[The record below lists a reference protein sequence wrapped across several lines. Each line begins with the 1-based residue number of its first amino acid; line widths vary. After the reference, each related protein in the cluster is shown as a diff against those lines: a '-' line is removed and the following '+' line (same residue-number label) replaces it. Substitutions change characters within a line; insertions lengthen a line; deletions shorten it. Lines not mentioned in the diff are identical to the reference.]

1 MTETIKY
8 SRIYLQDL
16 DLGSGSGQVTL
27 ADGRVVTM
35 DQVSLAGIAQQAAV
49 MSYDEVAVQ
58 SVKHASLV
66 DAITTL
72 GSTLATIVI
81 ANLQSIGS
89 DITAPSNLTLEFVDQ
104 GEVSVASG
112 ATFTINGRV
121 WAPNRQIFSGAG
133 TVTLDENVNPFEQGY
148 WKGSTGL
155 PYLTGFRGGKSTT
168 TTPFTLQDTA
178 GSTGRRLSLEA
189 SGTGGAE
196 FQMKPGSSS
205 VPASQVTNDLIM
217 QHKTGTDL
225 EQLRIRTSSNTYVV
239 DSTYSNSGT
248 ARALYFRM
256 GARIY
261 PSALAGRNA
270 LTLYGDA
277 SVDIHSSSYTAD
289 GKVWG
294 ATYARFT
301 DPGDSGTT
309 KVILDTRSTTPAS
322 NTADA
327 CLHEYRRGGTAK
339 WSVGLNITGSGTD
352 SLDFYSSGGRYIKF
366 LDLNSGPVIELS
378 AECSADPD
386 APASNRARLYLIDS
400 GAGKTILKVR
410 FSSGAVQTIAT
421 QP

>member
-1 MTETIKY
+1 MTETIRY
-8 SRIYLQDL
+8 SRIALQDL
-16 DLGSGSGQVTL
+16 DLGSGTTQVTL

-35 DQVSLAGIAQQAAV
+35 DQVSLAGIAQDAGV
-49 MSYDEVAVQ
+49 MSYDQVAVQ

-72 GSTLATIVI
+72 GSTLATVVI
-81 ANLQSIGS
+81 ANLQSVGS
-89 DITAPSNLTLEFVDQ
+89 NVTVPATLTLCFVDQ
-104 GEVSVASG
+104 GEVAVASG
-112 ATFTINGRV
+112 ATLTINGRIV
-121 WAPNRQIFSGAG
+121 APNRQIFSGSG
-133 TVTLDENVNPFEQGY
+133 TVTIDETVNPLEYAY

-168 TTPFTLQDTA
+168 TTPFTLQDTS

-189 SGTGGAE
+189 SSAGGAE
-196 FQMKPGSSS
+196 FQMKPGSSAT
-205 VPASQVTNDLIM
+205 PASQVTNDLIM

-225 EQLRIRTSSNTYVV
+225 EQLRIRTTSNTYVV
-239 DSTYSNSGT
+239 DSTYSNAGT
-248 ARALYFRM
+248 ARALYFKM
-256 GARIY
+256 GGRID
-261 PSALAGRNA
+261 PSALSGRDA
-270 LTLYGDA
+270 LTLYADA

-289 GKVWG
+289 GKTWG

-327 CLHEYRRGGTAK
+327 CFHEYRRGGTAK

-352 SLDFYSSGGRYIKF
+352 SLDFYSSGGRYVKF

-410 FSSGAVQTIAT
+410 FATGAVQTIAT
-421 QP
+421 EP